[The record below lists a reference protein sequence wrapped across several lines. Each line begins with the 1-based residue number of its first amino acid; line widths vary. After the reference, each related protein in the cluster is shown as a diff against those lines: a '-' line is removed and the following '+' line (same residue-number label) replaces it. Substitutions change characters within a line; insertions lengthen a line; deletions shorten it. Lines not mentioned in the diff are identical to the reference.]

1 MNITQNSITVARM
14 IYVVICELA
23 GLAIAMGTGTDM
35 WKGLLGGL
43 LVAGFFI
50 LIERLMLGFSLR
62 GFSTATFGLGVGLFC
77 AWLLTRVGISEL
89 INVAFNDLGGD
100 SGELGTT
107 LALAL
112 NVSLFAS
119 LGFLGAVLAMRSDR
133 EDFAFIIPY
142 VRFRQDAAS
151 GQPLLADVEVL
162 VDGRLVRLLAAG
174 FLNGRLIIPRFVLD
188 ELHLMANSSSAS
200 KRQRGQ
206 RGLGVLDSLKENP
219 SISLTI
225 HEARGIAEEDS
236 LQTRL
241 TQSAKVLSAR
251 LLTVDESLTKVAHVR
266 GLDVINLHELSE
278 ALKPSVEVGER
289 LNLALVRAGKDE
301 HQAVGY
307 LPDGTMIVVNQ
318 AIAKIGTTQD
328 VTVIS
333 MLQTSAGQ
341 MVFAEL
347 TEAVKSDN
355 AVA

>member
-1 MNITQNSITVARM
+1 MNVHAHSVTVARM

-23 GLAIAMGTGTDM
+23 GLAIAMGSGTDL

-50 LIERLMLGFSLR
+50 LVEKLILGFTLR
-62 GFSTATFGLGVGLFC
+62 GFSTATFGLGVGLLC

-89 INVAFNDLGGD
+89 VNIAGADG
-100 SGELGTT
+100 SGEGENLGST

-119 LGFLGAVLAMRSDR
+119 LGFLGAVLALRSNS
-133 EDFAFIIPY
+133 EEFAFIIPY
-142 VRFRQDAAS
+142 VRFRQDSAS
-151 GQPLLADVEVL
+151 GQPLLADSEVL
-162 VDGRLVRLLAAG
+162 IDGRLVRLVASG

-188 ELHLMANSSSAS
+188 ELQVMANSPSAG

-206 RGLGVLDSLKENP
+206 HGLEVLDMIQKNP
-219 SISLTI
+219 AIPLTI

-236 LQTRL
+236 LQGRL
-241 TQSAKVLSAR
+241 IQSAKVLSAR
-251 LLTVDESLTKVAHVR
+251 LITTDENLTKMAHLQAV
-266 GLDVINLHELSE
+266 DVINLNDLAD

-289 LNLALVRAGKDE
+289 LHLALVRAGKDD

-307 LPDGTMIVVNQ
+307 LPDGTMIVVNH
-318 AIAKIGTTQD
+318 AISKIGTTQD

-347 TEAVKSDN
+347 LNGNGAPQ
-355 AVA
+355 